1 MPKVIFLS
9 GLPASGKST
18 FRELLA
24 SKKNFVVIDN
34 DEIRKELYKVEEISL
49 PDGIKLYGLQE
60 EYILIIKILKDL
72 NIDSKFKQEIINFLY
87 KYKESLNRLREFNYR
102 INNNFNKNKP
112 YILELERILNINN
125 INYDNFNDLLQKI
138 ENKIQNLDKKEKYTI
153 YDNIPHTRNKEVYD
167 IFYKRIQKYASLK
180 KNIIIDGTNLR
191 IIFINR
197 IINIIKNIYPK
208 YDYFLIHWWDLDINT
223 IKDRNNNRKFYQRIP
238 NSVIENMYESLL
250 KIKQE
255 QNTIN
260 IPKKNFINVSNF
272 SIEEY
277 KIIIE
282 KIITLA

>member
-1 MPKVIFLS
+1 MLKVIFLS

-18 FRELLA
+18 FRKLLA
-24 SKKNFVVIDN
+24 SKRNFVVIDN
-34 DEIRKELYKVEEISL
+34 DEIRKELYKAEEIYT
-49 PDGIKLYGLQE
+49 PYGIKLYGLQE

-72 NIDSKFKQEIINFLY
+72 DLNLKFKQEIINFLY

-102 INNNFNKNKP
+102 IKNNFNKNKP

-138 ENKIQNLDKKEKYTI
+138 ENKIQILDKKERYTI

-167 IFYKRIQKYASLK
+167 IFYKRIQEYASLK
-180 KNIIIDGTNLR
+180 KNIIIDGTNLE

-197 IINIIKNIYPK
+197 VINITKNICPE
-208 YDYFLIHWWDLDINT
+208 YDYFLIYWWDLDINT
-223 IKDRNNNRKFYQRIP
+223 IKDRNNNRKFYQRVP
-238 NSVIENMYESLL
+238 NAVIDNMYASLL

-255 QNTIN
+255 QNLIN
-260 IPKKNFINVSNF
+260 IPKKNFINVSNL
-272 SIEEY
+272 SIKEY

-282 KIITLA
+282 KIIENS